1 MLFLSNFF
9 LYFYFI
15 KSVNRSDELFREIQP
30 PFSINLFFLFFFS
43 FLILIN
49 AVINQSQS
57 KGKMYLFRGGGFSAG
72 GSFCSGDGVMIVHMR
87 LSTIMTNFFSM
98 FVSFDMSLSRYKI
111 CSPTEIKHFLKHPTP
126 PIKCSLL
133 SYSFLHFSYSLFVFI
148 RFFFLNF
155 LVTQKKA

>member
-1 MLFLSNFF
+1 

-30 PFSINLFFLFFFS
+30 PFSINLFFVFFQFQ

-57 KGKMYLFRGGGFSAG
+57 KGKMYLFRGGGFSGGGFSG

-98 FVSFDMSLSRYKI
+98 FVSFVMS
-111 CSPTEIKHFLKHPTP
+111 
-126 PIKCSLL
+126 
-133 SYSFLHFSYSLFVFI
+133 
-148 RFFFLNF
+148 
-155 LVTQKKA
+155 

>member
-1 MLFLSNFF
+1 MLFLSSFF

-15 KSVNRSDELFREIQP
+15 KSINRSDELFCEIQP
-30 PFSINLFFLFFFS
+30 PFSINLFLFFFQFQ

-98 FVSFDMSLSRYKI
+98 FVSFVMS
-111 CSPTEIKHFLKHPTP
+111 
-126 PIKCSLL
+126 
-133 SYSFLHFSYSLFVFI
+133 
-148 RFFFLNF
+148 
-155 LVTQKKA
+155 

>member
-1 MLFLSNFF
+1 MLFLSSFF

-98 FVSFDMSLSRYKI
+98 FVSFVMS
-111 CSPTEIKHFLKHPTP
+111 
-126 PIKCSLL
+126 
-133 SYSFLHFSYSLFVFI
+133 
-148 RFFFLNF
+148 
-155 LVTQKKA
+155 